1 MTDWIRDALDTIRAA
16 VRAEFPVAEIPDLH
30 INQMPQGFRRPALY
44 VQPIPD
50 RTEWL
55 TASLMGTPSSWQVVY
70 FPKEDNLGMVDNLA
84 LLAVADRMTNALGR
98 VPTLTS
104 PAGVTYD
111 VTDFSYDLRDGLGFF
126 TADLWTSMRLEEPAA
141 EPMRGIT
148 LELNT
153 KE

>member
-1 MTDWIRDALDTIRAA
+1 
-16 VRAEFPVAEIPDLH
+16 PVAEIPDLH
-30 INQMPQGFRRPALY
+30 INQMPQDFRRPALY

-55 TASLMGTPSSWQVVY
+55 SAVMMGAPSAWQVVY
-70 FPKEDNLGMVDNLA
+70 FPPEDKQGLVDNLA
-84 LLAVADRMTNALGR
+84 LLGLADRMTNALGR

-104 PAGVTYD
+104 PNGTVYD

-126 TADLWTSMRLEEPAA
+126 TVDLWTSMRLEEPAA
-141 EPMRGIT
+141 EPMQDIA
-148 LELNT
+148 LDLNT